1 MEVIRKR
8 KNKESEA
15 YTYKNIMY
23 DITVNHHRQIFEGKY
38 ILLVAYYFGDNEG
51 YKWIQKGLFDTKTEA
66 HKFIIDNYIYL

>member
-8 KNKESEA
+8 KNKELKA
-15 YTYKNIMY
+15 YTYKDLMY
-23 DITVNHHRQIFEGKY
+23 DITVNCNRQVFESKY
-38 ILLVAYYFGDNEG
+38 ILLVAYYFGEDEG